1 MGLDS
6 PDTPQERDMGQTKW
20 PSTYTHHILTSEGS
34 ASSTTNDQMLPIRVP
49 GASIMEEPDGGTD
62 ASQHAM
68 SMSIPQAPS
77 PGTRLTEEPDW
88 PHWQDAMVKKVSE
101 LTTKCTWKWSTHH
114 WVPT

>member
-6 PDTPQERDMGQTKW
+6 PDTPPREGHGARTKW

-68 SMSIPQAPS
+68 SMSIPT
-77 PGTRLTEEPDW
+77 GTKPRNKTDRGALTG
-88 PHWQDAMVKKVSE
+88 
-101 LTTKCTWKWSTHH
+101 
-114 WVPT
+114 PTGKMPW